1 LAAESIDLAVVDSL
15 VKTTALAYI
24 ASQSGDTSMY
34 FRQAIEIIL
43 RSYPDARAHYEPK
56 GGWRILS
63 APEDEESSFPL
74 GPYRE
79 DWEKAM
85 IVAAENVA

>member
-1 LAAESIDLAVVDSL
+1 
-15 VKTTALAYI
+15 
-24 ASQSGDTSMY
+24 MY

-43 RSYPDARAHYEPK
+43 GAYPDARAHYEPK
-56 GGWRILS
+56 RGWQILS
-63 APEDEESSFPL
+63 APAGEESSFPL